1 MRRYRRF
8 GGVAAK
14 CPRRSGSTPVR
25 ASKRIATNQFV
36 DSTSKRRCPRRS
48 RRARALPF
56 PWRDSRPYSLIGK
69 IHVKLLLYSHAFSPS
84 VGGVETIVSTLAR
97 GLAKSNE
104 VTVVTQTAAENFD
117 TTSSAH
123 RIVRQPSFLTL

>member
-56 PWRDSRPYSLIGK
+56 PWRDSRPHCVIGK
-69 IHVKLLLYSHAFSPS
+69 IHVKLLLYSHAFPPS

-97 GLAKSNE
+97 VLAKSIE
-104 VTVVTQTAAENFD
+104 VTIVTQTPAGDFD
-117 TTSSAH
+117 ATSFPC
-123 RIVRQPSFLTL
+123 RIVRQPS